1 MLISSEWQLGSHFL
15 YSRFP
20 VYEARHWPNF
30 FFFFYYGAFQQVVSL
45 TGHNRTYISDIF
57 FQRCLCNVWQWRTTF
72 TMWLI
77 HWAKR
82 GLAMGIEDWV
92 SNPEMLPVWADGGHS
107 KKKYVVIQT
116 PFIQLPVHHF
126 CCCWD
131 LNWAVKKSRH
141 HRPVHWL
148 TQAFLACPHGYR
160 QGAFRQPKPPGHPF
174 RIFTGRIKWDLV
186 GQSAPLGSTM
196 GTRVPSRGFVWM
208 LQRGRAPKLSKDP
221 SAKE

>member
-1 MLISSEWQLGSHFL
+1 MLISSVAATFALPVLPFPCLWSSTLTKLFFTTGRFNRLYHLLGTTVHI
-15 YSRFP
+15 
-20 VYEARHWPNF
+20 
-30 FFFFYYGAFQQVVSL
+30 FQ
-45 TGHNRTYISDIF
+45 IIF
-57 FQRCLCNVWQWRTTF
+57 FKDAFVMFGNDIPHSPCDSSIEPKEVWRWESKAGCQILKCCQF
-72 TMWLI
+72 EL
-77 HWAKR
+77 
-82 GLAMGIEDWV
+82 MG
-92 SNPEMLPVWADGGHS
+92 SL
-107 KKKYVVIQT
+107 KKKSVVTQT
-116 PFIQLPVHHF
+116 PFIQLPVHDF

-131 LNWAVKKSRH
+131 LNRAVTKSSH